1 MPDLIT
7 TFRGRPL
14 LLSSLLLGLAVGFLL
29 PAAMRPVVRA
39 LVGYDAGV
47 WTYLV
52 GNGILMARADH
63 QRMRHI
69 ALLHAENAFAVMVIA
84 CCAVAAS
91 LAAITMELSQVK
103 ATGGPAAVAWPH
115 VLFAVFT
122 IVGSWLLLPML
133 FALTY
138 ASRYYEDLDG
148 PGDGLSFPNA
158 VKHDEPPD
166 YTDFLYFSI
175 TLAATSQTSDVAITR
190 RSMRQWVTAQAI
202 LSFAFNTMLL
212 ALAVNIAAGLL

>member
-7 TFRGRPL
+7 AFRGRPL
-14 LLSSLLLGLAVGFLL
+14 MLSSLLLGVAVGFLL
-29 PAAMRPVVRA
+29 PATMRPVVRA

-47 WTYLV
+47 WTFLV
-52 GNGILMARADH
+52 SNSILMARADH

-91 LAAITMELSQVK
+91 LAAITMELSQTK
-103 ATGGPAAVAWPH
+103 AAAGAAWPH
-115 VLFAVFT
+115 LLFAGAT
-122 IVGSWLLLPML
+122 LVGSWLLLPML

-138 ASRYYEDLDG
+138 ASRYYEDPDG
-148 PGDGLSFPNA
+148 PGEGLSFPNS
-158 VKHDEPPD
+158 VECGEPPD
-166 YTDFLYFSI
+166 YTDFVYFSI
-175 TLAATSQTSDVAITR
+175 TLATTSQTSDVAITR